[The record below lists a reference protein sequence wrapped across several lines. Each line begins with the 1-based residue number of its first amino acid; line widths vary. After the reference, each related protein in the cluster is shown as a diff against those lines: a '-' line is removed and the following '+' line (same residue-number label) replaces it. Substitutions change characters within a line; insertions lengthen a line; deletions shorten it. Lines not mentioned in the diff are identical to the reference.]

1 MAALILHLTK
11 SKLYFFQLVILK
23 ESIKYVNFDS
33 LAQSQSKL
41 LTYDKLFENSV
52 QGKLIV
58 VFRTSFNFSTEIL
71 TELF

>member
-1 MAALILHLTK
+1 MAVLILHLTK
-11 SKLYFFQLVILK
+11 SKLYFLQLVILK

-52 QGKLIV
+52 QGKLSANSGISY
-58 VFRTSFNFSTEIL
+58 FI
-71 TELF
+71 

>member
-1 MAALILHLTK
+1 MAVLILHLTK
-11 SKLYFFQLVILK
+11 SKLYFLQLVILK

>member
-1 MAALILHLTK
+1 MAVLILHLTK

-23 ESIKYVNFDS
+23 KSIKYVNFDP
-33 LAQSQSKL
+33 LVQSKL
-41 LTYDKLFENSV
+41 LTYDNLFENSV

>member
-1 MAALILHLTK
+1 MAVLILHLTK
-11 SKLYFFQLVILK
+11 SKLYFLQLVILK

-52 QGKLIV
+52 QGKLSINSGISY
-58 VFRTSFNFSTEIL
+58 FI
-71 TELF
+71 

>member
-1 MAALILHLTK
+1 MPELILHLTK

-23 ESIKYVNFDS
+23 KSIKYVNFDP
-33 LAQSQSKL
+33 LAQSKL